1 MVICIF
7 PTIRQF
13 LTVVEEIDLRVI
25 RSCPPPK
32 LSPRTVLNL
41 ILSLDSVVEPSLS
54 SAEFEAIFATCH
66 ACDLVMTRR
75 TFPSHDCVADELE
88 VVIDLTMDT
97 GDD

>member
-1 MVICIF
+1 MVFCIF

-13 LTVVEEIDLRVI
+13 LTVIEDIDLRVI
-25 RSCPPPK
+25 SSCPLPK

-41 ILSLDSVVEPSLS
+41 ILSLDSVVKPGVS
-54 SAEFEAIFATCH
+54 STEFEALFARCH

-75 TFPSHDCVADELE
+75 KFSSHDCVEDEME
-88 VVIDLTMDT
+88 EVIDLTMDT

>member
-41 ILSLDSVVEPSLS
+41 ILSLDSIVKPGIS
-54 SAEFEAIFATCH
+54 SAEFEALFARCHTC
-66 ACDLVMTRR
+66 DMVMTRR
-75 TFPSHDCVADELE
+75 KFPSHDCVEDEME
-88 VVIDLTMDT
+88 DVIDLTMDT